1 MVDAKSVAEAATA
14 LACLKMDIVKKLL
27 GPVAE
32 QFGNALGDL
41 GDIYRFYQREN
52 LEKIFT
58 KWAESRGDKPGLD
71 LEDFGKVLPL
81 LQMASVQ
88 SDDELQDRWAALLE
102 NTVNTTEGALPS
114 FGHTLSQLT
123 PEEARFIDRLVVFCT
138 EQYGIDEP
146 LAKASFRHST
156 LIRVYDPNINQI
168 ITVAEYEAQK
178 EKKPGESTNVD
189 KLNQAKL
196 IIQDLERLGII
207 AQAYTAEFD
216 RHARIGEY
224 KVPIEGTKPI
234 LRSEYEFT
242 EYGVSFIRA
251 IKKPTLPS

>member
-1 MVDAKSVAEAATA
+1 MVDPKSVVAGATA
-14 LACLKMDIVKKLL
+14 LASLKLDIVKKLL
-27 GPVAE
+27 GPVSE
-32 QFGNALGDL
+32 QFGRALGDL
-41 GDIYRFYQREN
+41 GDIYRFYQQKN

-58 KWAESRGDKPGLD
+58 KWAESRGEKPGLN
-71 LEDFGKVLPL
+71 LEDFEKVLPL
-81 LQMASVQ
+81 LQMAAVQ
-88 SDDELQDRWAALLE
+88 SDDELQDRWASLLE
-102 NTVNTTEGALPS
+102 NTVDTTEGTLPS

-123 PEEARFIDRLVVFCT
+123 PEEARFIDRLVAFCS

-146 LAKASFRHST
+146 LLKASVRQST
-156 LIRVYDPNINQI
+156 LIGVYDPNINQS
-168 ITVAEYEAQK
+168 ITVGEYEAHKQ
-178 EKKPGESTNVD
+178 KKPGESTNVD

-196 IIQDLERLGII
+196 VIQDLERLGII

-216 RHARIGEY
+216 RHARIGNY

-251 IKKPTLPS
+251 IRKPT